1 MTALGPRSA
10 SGSWAVATGS
20 RSGGAWSVA
29 AYGASGAS
37 SGSPSTGRSAR
48 RAVSRLTGSWPPVS
62 SMRILLPRQGRPESA
77 GAGVA
82 AGQDVGQVE
91 FDRPLQLLVGAG
103 LGVAVVAPAPE
114 LGGVAEPPALHVVV
128 GDLDD
133 QLGGERL
140 EGRVL
145 LGVPARHHRPGG
157 PLGGG
162 PAGPGVVVVRA
173 QPVGGELVQELAAP
187 LHRER
192 RVGK

>member
-62 SMRILLPRQGRPESA
+62 SMRMLLPRQGRPESA
-77 GAGVA
+77 RARVA

-91 FDRPLQLLVGAG
+91 LDRPLQLLVGAR

-114 LGGVAEPPALHVVV
+114 LGGVPEPPALHVVV
-128 GDLDD
+128 GDLDH
-133 QLGGERL
+133 QLGVQGL
-140 EGRVL
+140 EGQVL
-145 LGVPARHHRPGG
+145 LGVPARRHAPRD
-157 PLGGG
+157 PLGGVG
-162 PAGPGVVVVRA
+162 PEPGVGAARL
-173 QPVGGELVQELAAP
+173 QPVRGQLVEQLA
-187 LHRER
+187 
-192 RVGK
+192 